1 MEFNESVILEADMYD
16 TRTFL
21 SLLVSFSSSRVGRT
35 LLHHVPICHY
45 FNRVRL
51 PLSMDIYG
59 LWSLLLV
66 MTLKE
71 MIGY

>member
-21 SLLVSFSSSRVGRT
+21 SLLVSFSLSRVGRI

-45 FNRVRL
+45 FNSVHL
-51 PLSMDIYG
+51 PLSTDIYG
-59 LWSLLLV
+59 LWSLLLI